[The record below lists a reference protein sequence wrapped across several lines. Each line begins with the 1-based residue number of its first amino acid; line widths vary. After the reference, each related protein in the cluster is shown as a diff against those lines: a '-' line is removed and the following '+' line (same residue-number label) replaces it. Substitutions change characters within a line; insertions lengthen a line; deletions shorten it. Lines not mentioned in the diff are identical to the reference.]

1 MFAMVKMLL
10 FSMLLQAEDNN
21 VQTFQYDDTTA
32 PRSEV
37 GEVSFCDS
45 CFRNSITHSVK
56 VATTNGCAYT
66 CGFYANVSAHES
78 LYGSKASSSPEDPGM
93 FFNLEVASDL
103 DQCLK
108 CSGYLEE
115 SQYPTFRDLYP
126 QWNRE
131 MVADHWLLPL
141 VVPPQVLVHSDAKE
155 FPAKS
160 GEPTDASLV
169 STSHANCTA
178 DSAKSV
184 QQWVANTAK
193 TVQQIRALGQFVLA
207 SVRFAGMMTEL
218 GSMVTYV
225 IVLTLLTKYTWIA
238 ILWIIYM
245 LELCGVKYWG
255 ARGIIASTR
264 ESGYMKYRVPEY
276 PLVKPRL
283 GFVLGSVACL
293 GHVSQPCNDLVE
305 AKPNDAPLILVFA
318 DAYLFP
324 AIWYLTH
331 ARALIQW
338 KFAQLHECW
347 LDYGCTFRIV
357 IKFTNT
363 KTIVRAY
370 DGSKH
375 IPSDVVLRSLGH
387 DGYFISNGRIVS
399 DLWHGDELHL
409 KLRMRGGS
417 KAPVPPA
424 SKAKAKGGP
433 KKPAKKTVTFENA
446 PDPTGTAGDATA
458 GKATFEDDGTAKLAA
473 DAAAKL
479 AADTAAKL
487 AADAAAKP
495 AADAAGTPAADA
507 AGSKQPDVDLSGSK
521 TSVVPTPGSGTTVE
535 FSKAESTK
543 LDILNIQFEIL
554 AENDDISANSISTF
568 ASKLAQE
575 LNADISE
582 HLHAE
587 IYALLLRTKL
597 IKSVTKSK
605 SVQGNCPKS
614 TVRMTSHAFKT
625 FREELC
631 LWWHVNAHLGS
642 DILAINIL
650 GALDVDT
657 KRHLQSVMTNEFA
670 GSVPL
675 LLDKLLATL
684 DCHFSRSEQIERQS
698 IIAEFRNFKQSSNLY
713 SSLQDFRLLLT
724 KIRQI
729 AHVPDNDFVRITLP
743 NLFNSV
749 PQVDRGKFLRNV
761 DFSENIFAQ
770 IDAYLAQCDDLATS
784 LELARAAKNAVS
796 DFGFG
801 NGRPPKNAAI
811 AAAAADEQGGKP
823 GNPGA
828 GSKRR
833 NQKFPKATKRAQV
846 QAKEND
852 TDDNTTPH
860 DATDVPHWW
869 CSYCQAYNYT
879 FFRNSSEPRLNCW
892 TCKKPKIPLSSEHT
906 TSEPTSVAYTEEEHP
921 FNDDT
926 EIDDDDRDDDNDRQ
940 AAILENIEK
949 LLISQQQQQQEQ
961 QQRQQSQPRL
971 ETEEAE
977 K

>member
-56 VATTNGCAYT
+56 VATTNGCAYA

-283 GFVLGSVACL
+283 GSVLGSVACL
-293 GHVSQPCNDLVE
+293 GRIDRWGYDHLES
-305 AKPNDAPLILVFA
+305 KPDDAPMILVFA

-357 IKFTNT
+357 IKLTNT

-387 DGYFISNGRIVS
+387 DGYFISNGRMVS

-433 KKPAKKTVTFENA
+433 KKPAKKATSFSPDTKPHDGKTPAA
-446 PDPTGTAGDATA
+446 PDLS
-458 GKATFEDDGTAKLAA
+458 GKATFDDDGK
-473 DAAAKL
+473 
-479 AADTAAKL
+479 
-487 AADAAAKP
+487 AKP

-521 TSVVPTPGSGTTVE
+521 ISVAPTPGSGTGVE

-597 IKSVTKSK
+597 I
-605 SVQGNCPKS
+605 
-614 TVRMTSHAFKT
+614 
-625 FREELC
+625 L
-631 LWWHVNAHLGS
+631 
-642 DILAINIL
+642 
-650 GALDVDT
+650 
-657 KRHLQSVMTNEFA
+657 
-670 GSVPL
+670 
-675 LLDKLLATL
+675 
-684 DCHFSRSEQIERQS
+684 
-698 IIAEFRNFKQSSNLY
+698 
-713 SSLQDFRLLLT
+713 SL
-724 KIRQI
+724 IHI
-729 AHVPDNDFVRITLP
+729 
-743 NLFNSV
+743 
-749 PQVDRGKFLRNV
+749 
-761 DFSENIFAQ
+761 
-770 IDAYLAQCDDLATS
+770 
-784 LELARAAKNAVS
+784 
-796 DFGFG
+796 
-801 NGRPPKNAAI
+801 
-811 AAAAADEQGGKP
+811 
-823 GNPGA
+823 
-828 GSKRR
+828 
-833 NQKFPKATKRAQV
+833 
-846 QAKEND
+846 
-852 TDDNTTPH
+852 
-860 DATDVPHWW
+860 
-869 CSYCQAYNYT
+869 
-879 FFRNSSEPRLNCW
+879 
-892 TCKKPKIPLSSEHT
+892 
-906 TSEPTSVAYTEEEHP
+906 SEPTRPY
-921 FNDDT
+921 
-926 EIDDDDRDDDNDRQ
+926 
-940 AAILENIEK
+940 
-949 LLISQQQQQQEQ
+949 
-961 QQRQQSQPRL
+961 
-971 ETEEAE
+971 
-977 K
+977 